1 MPLPKDSLVNCDIES
16 LAYGGRGVAHV
27 DGMAVFVAGGLP
39 GDTVCARIVRS
50 KKRFAEGVVEAVT
63 TPSSHRV
70 EPRCVHFGT
79 CGGCSLQ
86 HLDYPEQLAQKNA
99 QVAAALARIGG
110 VQGLVMDPPAAS
122 PEVWGYRNKM
132 EFSFEQRPD
141 GLHLGLRQPT
151 PEGANRPGPVLDIT
165 ECHLCAP
172 WDVEIMAA
180 VREFCRASGVP
191 AHDPAADTGYW
202 RHLVIR
208 HTGAGEVMAHLITA
222 RDERKDNL
230 IGDMAALFLERFPE
244 MASFVHSTRVKRT
257 AVACGEKI
265 VQTLGNG
272 FVEERLA
279 RGERQV
285 RYRLSPNAFFQTN
298 TGGAGELFAT
308 VAEFCALSETQ
319 VLLDLYCGTGAIGIY
334 LAGEAGRVI
343 GVELSEESVT
353 KARESARL
361 NGLSNCT
368 FIAGSLEQGIPGM
381 DGSGDEAVPDVVVVD
396 PPRSGMHEN
405 TAQALLTL
413 GAPRIVAVSCDPAT
427 LARDVKR
434 LADRYDVTRARA
446 VDMFPHTHHIETVAL
461 LELRA

>member
-39 GDTVCARIVRS
+39 GDTVSVRIVRS
-50 KKRFAEGVVEAVT
+50 KKRFAEGVAEAVI
-63 TPSSHRV
+63 TPSAHRV
-70 EPRCVHFGT
+70 EPHCVHFGT
-79 CGGCSLQ
+79 CGGCVLQ
-86 HLDYPEQLAQKNA
+86 HLAYEEQLAQKNA

-132 EFSFEQRPD
+132 EFAFEQRQD

-151 PEGANRPGPVLDIT
+151 PEGANRPGPVLDIAQ
-165 ECHLCAP
+165 CHLCDAY
-172 WDVEIMAA
+172 DVEIMAA

-191 AHDPAADTGYW
+191 AYDPAADTGYW

-208 HTGAGEVMAHLITA
+208 HTRAGEVMAHLITA

-230 IGDMAALFLERFPE
+230 INDLAALFRERFPE
-244 MASFVHSTRVKRT
+244 MASFVHSIRSRRSV
-257 AVACGEKI
+257 VAFGERI
-265 VQTLGNG
+265 IHTLGNA
-272 FVEERLA
+272 FVEERLI
-279 RGERQV
+279 RGDRQV

-308 VAEFCALSETQ
+308 IADFCALSEAQ
-319 VLLDLYCGTGAIGIY
+319 SLLDLYCGTGAIGIY

-343 GVELSEESVT
+343 GVELSEEAVA

-361 NGLSNCT
+361 NGLSHCT

-381 DGSGDEAVPDVVVVD
+381 DGSGDQAPPDVVVVD
-396 PPRSGMHEN
+396 PPRSGLHEN
-405 TAQALLTL
+405 TAQALLAL

-434 LADRYDVTRARA
+434 LSDRYRLTRTRA

-461 LELRA
+461 LELVV

>member
-1 MPLPKDSLVNCDIES
+1 MPLPKDSLVNCEIES

-39 GDTVCARIVRS
+39 GDTVSARIVRS
-50 KKRFAEGVVEAVT
+50 KKRFAEAVAESVT
-63 TPSSHRV
+63 APSPHRV
-70 EPRCVHFGT
+70 EPRCAHFGT
-79 CGGCSLQ
+79 CGGCTLQ
-86 HLDYPEQLAQKNA
+86 HLAYPEQLAQKSA

-110 VQGLVMDPPAAS
+110 VQGLAMDPPAAS
-122 PEVWGYRNKM
+122 PQVWEYRNKM
-132 EFSFEQRPD
+132 EFAFEQRPD
-141 GLHLGLRQPT
+141 GLHLGLREPT
-151 PEGANRPGPVLDIT
+151 PGGANRPGPVLDIA

-180 VREFCRASGVP
+180 VREFCRSTGVP
-191 AHDPAADTGYW
+191 AYDPAADKGYW

-222 RDERKDNL
+222 SDERKDNL
-230 IGDMAALFLERFPE
+230 IADMARLFLERFPE
-244 MASFVHSTRVKRT
+244 MASFVHSTRTKRAT
-257 AVACGEKI
+257 VASGEKI
-265 VQTLGNG
+265 VQTMGNA
-272 FVEERLA
+272 FVEERLT
-279 RGERQV
+279 RGDREI

-298 TGGAGELFAT
+298 TGGASELFST
-308 VAEFCALSETQ
+308 VAEFCALSETD

-334 LAGEAGRVI
+334 LAGEAGRVV
-343 GVELSEESVT
+343 GCEVSEEAVT
-353 KARESARL
+353 AARASARL

-368 FIAGSLEQGIPGM
+368 FVSGSLEQGIPGLE
-381 DGSGDEAVPDVVVVD
+381 DQAVPDVVVVD

-405 TAQALLTL
+405 TARALLAL

-434 LADRYDVTRARA
+434 LADRYDVARARA

-461 LELRA
+461 LTLRA

>member
-39 GDTVCARIVRS
+39 GDTVSARILRS
-50 KKRFAEGVVEAVT
+50 KKRFAEAVAET
-63 TPSSHRV
+63 VITPSAHRIA
-70 EPRCVHFGT
+70 PRCVHFGT
-79 CGGCSLQ
+79 CGGCALQ
-86 HLDYPEQLAQKNA
+86 HLAYGEQLAQKSA

-110 VQGLVMDPPAAS
+110 VQGLVMDTPAAS
-122 PEVWGYRNKM
+122 PEVFGYRNKM
-132 EFSFEQRPD
+132 EFAFEQRSD

-151 PEGANRPGPVLDIT
+151 PEGANHPGPVLDIAQ
-165 ECHLCAP
+165 CHLCDP
-172 WDVEIMAA
+172 YDVEIMAA

-208 HTGAGEVMAHLITA
+208 HTGAGEVMAHLITTP
-222 RDERKDNL
+222 DERKDNL
-230 IGDMAALFLERFPE
+230 INDLAALFRERFPE
-244 MASFVHSTRVKRT
+244 MASFVHSTRTKRS
-257 AVACGEKI
+257 AVAFGER
-265 VQTLGNG
+265 VVHTLGNA
-272 FVEERLA
+272 FVEERLT
-279 RGERQV
+279 RGDRQV

-298 TGGAGELFAT
+298 TAGAGELFAT
-308 VAEFCALSETQ
+308 VADFCALSETS

-343 GVELSEESVT
+343 GVEVSEEAVT
-353 KARESARL
+353 RARESARL
-361 NGLSNCT
+361 NNLSNCI
-368 FIAGSLEQGIPGM
+368 FLAGSLEQGIPGFA
-381 DGSGDEAVPDVVVVD
+381 GSADQAAPDVVVVD

-434 LADRYDVTRARA
+434 LADRYDLTRARA